1 MFVHTMTHDTPA
13 DPTSFL
19 THLTSLR
26 DHGEWADRR
35 LLGPLRETA
44 VPDAVRELAHVR
56 GAQEIW
62 LSRIEQRNATLPI
75 WPELSVDEL
84 ATIGEALDT
93 AWRLKFTSLR
103 EEMLAQPVQY
113 KNMAGDPF
121 STPLSEILL
130 HTMLHGHYHRGKA
143 SAAIRAAT
151 GAAVMSLDYI
161 LWTRSYRK

>member
-1 MFVHTMTHDTPA
+1 MP
-13 DPTSFL
+13 FL

-35 LLGPLRETA
+35 LLESLRETA

-62 LSRIEQRNATLPI
+62 LSRIEQRRSTLPI

-84 ATIGEALDT
+84 ATIGEALDA
-93 AWRLKFTSLR
+93 AWRARFAALTAD
-103 EEMLAQPVQY
+103 MLSQPISY
-113 KNMAGDPF
+113 RNMAGDPF

-143 SAAIRAAT
+143 NVAIRAAT
-151 GAAVMSLDYI
+151 GAAVGLDYI
-161 LWTRSYRK
+161 LWCRSGVR